1 MRAVKIEKNGEDRLR
16 PRRKKRRGPRLGKK
30 ASIGISMLCI
40 IAACCLALLLT
51 PIFDVK
57 TVSVDGNTVVSTEE
71 IVKASGITPGSNI
84 FSVSLRSV
92 RDRLSRLGGI
102 DTVKVKR
109 RLPTTIRITV
119 TESVP
124 LVYVENNGSLVGI
137 TAAGKVTGV
146 ISAASLGITSPKEEA
161 PPDAGDGGGEENED
175 EDGGADGDAEEPSAE
190 APEPQTSENAITVVY
205 GMGEMT
211 YSVGDTVKFEDEKRA
226 SKLMELMDKFLSAD
240 RDFTEVDMSVYDNVT
255 MVYRGT
261 LDVRLGTVEEL
272 EYKMKLFQKIV
283 EYLGG
288 NLTGTVD
295 LQRHTYNPK
304 K

>member
-51 PIFDVK
+51 PIFDVQ

-71 IVKASGITPGSNI
+71 IVKASGITTGSNI

-146 ISAASLGITSPKEEA
+146 ISAASLGITSPKEE
-161 PPDAGDGGGEENED
+161 ED
-175 EDGGADGDAEEPSAE
+175 EDGGGADGDAEEPSAE
-190 APEPQTSENAITVVY
+190 TPEPQTSENAITVVY

-288 NLTGTVD
+288 DLTGTVD

>member
-1 MRAVKIEKNGEDRLR
+1 
-16 PRRKKRRGPRLGKK
+16 
-30 ASIGISMLCI
+30 
-40 IAACCLALLLT
+40 
-51 PIFDVK
+51 
-57 TVSVDGNTVVSTEE
+57 
-71 IVKASGITPGSNI
+71 
-84 FSVSLRSV
+84 
-92 RDRLSRLGGI
+92 
-102 DTVKVKR
+102 
-109 RLPTTIRITV
+109 
-119 TESVP
+119 
-124 LVYVENNGSLVGI
+124 
-137 TAAGKVTGV
+137 
-146 ISAASLGITSPKEEA
+146 
-161 PPDAGDGGGEENED
+161 
-175 EDGGADGDAEEPSAE
+175 
-190 APEPQTSENAITVVY
+190 
-205 GMGEMT
+205 MGEMT

-288 NLTGTVD
+288 DLTGTVD